1 MSIKLNNSRGDSKKE
16 LETDCSSIKTNS
28 SLNVQN
34 LYKILI
40 NKPNLVNLLDDKNES
55 ILSYS
60 IKNHNI
66 PNSNLIL
73 TSPVLDL
80 GYQDKDGNSY
90 LHLAI
95 LYKEVEIVKALIK
108 KGIFLN
114 KKNKEGNTAL
124 HLAYMKYDKEI
135 INILEENG
143 IDTNIVNNEN
153 KLAEEMNPNLRPN
166 ICKCCNN
173 INLCCKEINKRKN
186 PDKNIII
193 INNNLNL
200 KNINNPNNKIPNNY
214 QTKMKQNNIHKQ
226 NNNNNIKTNHH
237 TINII
242 NSITTIPN
250 NYSKNII
257 KPSKP
262 LTNNEKKDTN
272 EEILSIEDYKTRF
285 QNYNKKYP
293 ECQKTIKMDCELIKD
308 KYYDIID
315 KKEDSSEHGQ
325 NIDNLEEK
333 CNNNSLSIEDKNNK
347 IKTNKKSNSLI
358 NTNKTSPTL
367 QLKNKMKKLIKGRNK
382 NNKQNTCFG
391 NLVGFKNLKIL
402 NNNNSIKSD
411 KIFNTKHA
419 SGKMIDK
426 KIDNSSSTK
435 NIHNAD
441 KSKTNALIKNNE
453 KLNEF
458 NEENN
463 FNNNNNDRIIN
474 TNTQNKNQSKNL
486 INSKNNIKKN
496 NIINNN
502 KSKEI
507 NKSLNI
513 ISQNVGSSPLTQNNN
528 KINSEKKNIP
538 LKEFLSQINLLK
550 YYNNMDSNGF
560 DDINILIEE
569 AKKGSLIKDE
579 ELKEVGI
586 EIPGD
591 RAKILIR
598 IKEKANIFGFSL
610 PKGVYHICKNLE
622 YINDDNYISELKNW
636 LQKLK
641 VEAYLMNFIKGGY
654 HSLELLLI
662 QMATESPLTQ
672 EILKNEIGIDI
683 VGYRSRILNKL
694 KEDGKNMNNKLK
706 TTTLIVNNIDKNKN
720 CECVIF

>member
-250 NYSKNII
+250 NYSKNLI

-262 LTNNEKKDTN
+262 STNNEKKDTN

-391 NLVGFKNLKIL
+391 NLVGIKNLNIL
-402 NNNNSIKSD
+402 NNNNSIKSE

-426 KIDNSSSTK
+426 KIDNSSSNK

-441 KSKTNALIKNNE
+441 KSKKNALIKNNE

-463 FNNNNNDRIIN
+463 FYNNNNDRIIN

-486 INSKNNIKKN
+486 INSKNSIKKN

-513 ISQNVGSSPLTQNNN
+513 ISPNVGSSPLTQNNN

>member
-153 KLAEEMNPNLRPN
+153 KLAEEMNPNLKPN
-166 ICKCCNN
+166 ICKCCDI

-250 NYSKNII
+250 NYSKNLI

-262 LTNNEKKDTN
+262 STNNEKKDTN

-391 NLVGFKNLKIL
+391 NLVGIKNLNIL
-402 NNNNSIKSD
+402 NNNNSIKSE

-426 KIDNSSSTK
+426 KIDNSSSNK

-441 KSKTNALIKNNE
+441 KSKKNALIKNNE

-463 FNNNNNDRIIN
+463 FYNNNNDRIIN